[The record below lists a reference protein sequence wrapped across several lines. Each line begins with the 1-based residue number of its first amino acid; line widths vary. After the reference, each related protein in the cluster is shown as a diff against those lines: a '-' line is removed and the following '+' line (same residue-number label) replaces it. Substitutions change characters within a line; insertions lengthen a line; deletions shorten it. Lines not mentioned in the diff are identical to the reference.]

1 MASICSFFSRTVLF
15 ELAILPISLFGT
27 AGRLYAQGLEDLAT
41 KTPLASGDCLIIG
54 FMGGRDRWN
63 DDRRAVRKL
72 ALKLRAMNRQDVHVE
87 TIENRKRS
95 VAIHFVRKAL
105 NRNQD
110 GELDDEERRSA
121 RLILYGHSFGGAAVV
136 KFARQLKK
144 MDLPVLLTVQ
154 VDSVGRGDAVIP
166 ANVRQAA
173 NLYQRNGWV
182 IRGEPKIR
190 AEDPERTTILGNFR
204 FDYSKK
210 KIDLAGVPWH
220 KKIFRTAH
228 ARMEHD
234 PEVWAKVEELIRGA
248 LGPPPEP
255 PPSRP

>member
-1 MASICSFFSRTVLF
+1 M
-15 ELAILPISLFGT
+15 LPISLFGT
-27 AGRLYAQGLEDLAT
+27 AGRLYAQRPEDLTT
-41 KTPLASGDCLIIG
+41 KTPLASGDYLIIG

-87 TIENRKRS
+87 TVENRKRC
-95 VAIHFVRKAL
+95 VAIQFVRSAL
-105 NRNQD
+105 DRNQD
-110 GELDDEERRSA
+110 GKLDDEERRSA

-144 MDLPVLLTVQ
+144 MDVPVLLTVQ

-166 ANVRQAA
+166 PNVRQAA
-173 NLYQRNGWV
+173 NLYQRNGWL
-182 IRGEPKIR
+182 IRGQPKIR
-190 AEDPERTTILGNFR
+190 AEDPQWTTILGNFR
-204 FDYSKK
+204 LDYSKK

-228 ARMEHD
+228 ARMEYD

-248 LGPPPEP
+248 LGPPP
-255 PPSRP
+255 PSRP